1 MATLVLE
8 KKLTRT
14 DINSKL
20 SVPTRCLN
28 HFPVFGQGRR
38 AARLIVKDLGQTHI
52 ERYWSLR
59 LAVRRR
65 GYAKPVIGGEWRK
78 FVDRKGLKPGDV
90 VLFFEKE
97 NEATSE
103 VSYGIK
109 PVYGFI

>member
-1 MATLVLE
+1 MATLVFE

-14 DINSKL
+14 DITSKL

-28 HFPVFGQGRR
+28 QFPPFGQGRR
-38 AARLIVKDLGQTHI
+38 ASPLIVKDLGQTHI
-52 ERYWSLR
+52 QRYWSFR
-59 LAVRRR
+59 LAIRQR

-78 FVDRKGLKPGDV
+78 FVDGKGLKPGDV
-90 VLFFEKE
+90 VLFFKEE